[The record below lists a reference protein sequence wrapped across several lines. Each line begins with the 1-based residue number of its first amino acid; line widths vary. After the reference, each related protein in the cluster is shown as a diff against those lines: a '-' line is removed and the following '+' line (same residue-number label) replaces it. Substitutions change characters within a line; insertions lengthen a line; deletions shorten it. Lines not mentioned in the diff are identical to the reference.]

1 MSNQQQQQQ
10 QFNPDAVV
18 GAALGV
24 LNDVYTHVYF
34 SKLAELGHVPTDENE
49 ALAMLK
55 VGFDIDQIESEISQ
69 EENVYT
75 KSAGA
80 LSALKGEA
88 PEADLAT
95 AALAVDAD
103 DTIKT
108 AAALLSDPAVYEAA
122 LLLRLAHQGQI

>member
-1 MSNQQQQQQ
+1 MSNKQP
-10 QFNPDAVV
+10 QFDPNAVV

-34 SKLAELGHVPTDENE
+34 SKLAELGHVPKDQNE

-55 VGFDIDQIESEISQ
+55 VGFDIDQIESELSQ

-75 KSAGA
+75 KSAEA
-80 LSALKGEA
+80 LAQLQGEA

-95 AALAVDAD
+95 AALAVDAN
-103 DTIKT
+103 DTVKT

>member
-1 MSNQQQQQQ
+1 MSNKQP
-10 QFNPDAVV
+10 QFDPNAVV

-34 SKLAELGHVPTDENE
+34 SKLAELGHVPKDENE

-55 VGFDIDQIESEISQ
+55 VGFDIDQIESELSE

-75 KSAGA
+75 KSAEA
-80 LSALKGEA
+80 LAQLQGEA
-88 PEADLAT
+88 PEAGLAT
-95 AALAVDAD
+95 AALAVDAN
-103 DTIKT
+103 DTVKT